1 MIGPRMLEEAES
13 DGRQRLF
20 LKGRPDDFAPFH
32 ATVGDGSAFPLCVFS
47 GVDSLA
53 LYYPPGPV
61 DPEWFC
67 LLDSAK
73 AAAQDPENKAGHIVE
88 MGPYAFEVEPYGA
101 KGGFRWVLG
110 SPVLRMQ
117 MKSDG
122 SVYVHFRSVL
132 LTALGPAR
140 AVEEVTAILGNTRKK
155 DFEGV
160 RRVGEPTVSR
170 IDLCRDLRMPV
181 WGREQMERMVTRARL
196 RPTWG
201 VAARVEGRPV
211 GNRAIEKAVQELLK
225 AEGKSSVEHVSEK
238 VLRAL
243 GARVWREE
251 DGELRAQHEVEAEYF
266 RGGENTGFS
275 LGKGQLMFRVYD
287 KLAEL
292 KRSGKTYM
300 RRLWQKA
307 GWNHG
312 PVTRIEFQMRK
323 KALSTFDEIRKR
335 GRYWSVVAD
344 CLPAIWGYLTR
355 SWLTLRTK
363 TADKQRS
370 RWPVDPVW
378 QKVQAMGWGEMEPV
392 RRASLGRPARWVIE
406 AANGDDLPV
415 KTQGKKPTQR
425 ERIKIESQRRR
436 YLSVSPL
443 VARRM
448 AKPGKVNGRMVPV
461 PCPVLTEAEE
471 AKARVLL
478 AGVAGYLA
486 SLQALTGLGPR
497 ACAERAARRPQ
508 FKEQLRVAR
517 ARVILK
523 GAEVL
528 AI

>member
-1 MIGPRMLEEAES
+1 MKGAGLVEQAGV
-13 DGRQRLF
+13 DGRERLF
-20 LKGRPDDFAPFH
+20 LRRRPDEVAPFYPS
-32 ATVGDGSAFPLCVFS
+32 VGDGTAYPLCVFS

-53 LYYPPGPV
+53 LYYPPGPI
-61 DPEWFC
+61 ELAWLR

-73 AAAQDPENKAGHIVE
+73 AAAQDPDNRAGHLVE
-88 MGPYAFEVEPYGA
+88 MGPYSFEVEPYGA

-140 AVEEVTAILGNTRKK
+140 AVEEVTAILGHTRKK

-170 IDLCRDLRMPV
+170 IDLCRDLRTPV
-181 WGREQMERMVTRARL
+181 WGREEMERMVTRARL

-211 GNRAIEKAVQELLK
+211 GTKAIEKAVQELLK
-225 AEGKSSVEHVSEK
+225 AEGKNSVEQISER

-300 RRLWQKA
+300 KRLWEKA

-312 PVTRIEFQMRK
+312 PVTRIEFQIRK
-323 KALSTFDEIRKR
+323 KALSTFDQIRER

-344 CLPAIWGYLTR
+344 CLPAIWGYLTG

-370 RWPVDPVW
+370 RWPIDPIW
-378 QKVQAMGWGEMEPV
+378 EKVQAMGWGAVEPV

-406 AANGDDLPV
+406 TVENERDRKPV
-415 KTQGKKPTQR
+415 KAAGRRATQR
-425 ERIKIESQRRR
+425 ERVRVEARRR
-436 YLSVSPL
+436 LYRPAPGCEVLRESE
-443 VARRM
+443 A
-448 AKPGKVNGRMVPV
+448 AK
-461 PCPVLTEAEE
+461 E
-471 AKARVLL
+471 RVLL
-478 AGVAGYLA
+478 AGLSGYLA
-486 SLQALTGLGPR
+486 SLFALTGKGPA

-508 FKEQLRVAR
+508 YIEQVKVAR
-517 ARVILK
+517 ARVVLR
-523 GAEVL
+523 GAEAL

>member
-1 MIGPRMLEEAES
+1 MKGAGLVEQAEV
-13 DGRQRLF
+13 DGRERLF
-20 LKGRPDDFAPFH
+20 LRRRPDEVAPFYP
-32 ATVGDGSAFPLCVFS
+32 TVGDGTAYPLCVFS

-53 LYYPPGPV
+53 LYYPPGPIEPAWV
-61 DPEWFC
+61 R
-67 LLDSAK
+67 LLDCAK
-73 AAAQDPENKAGHIVE
+73 AAAQDPDNKSGHLVE
-88 MGPYAFEVEPYGA
+88 MGPYSFEAEPYGA

-117 MKSDG
+117 MKTDG

-140 AVEEVTAILGNTRKK
+140 AVEEVTAILGQTRRK

-170 IDLCRDLRMPV
+170 IDLCRDLRTPV
-181 WGREQMERMVTRARL
+181 WGREEMERMVTRARL

-211 GNRAIEKAVQELLK
+211 GTKALEKAVQELLK
-225 AEGKSSVEHVSEK
+225 AEGESSVEQVSEK

-300 RRLWQKA
+300 KRLWEKA

-312 PVTRIEFQMRK
+312 PVTRIEFQIRK
-323 KALSTFDEIRKR
+323 KALSTFDQIRER

-344 CLPAIWGYLTR
+344 CLPAIWGYLTG
-355 SWLTLRTK
+355 SWLTLRTR

-370 RWPVDPVW
+370 RWPVDPIW
-378 QKVQAMGWGEMEPV
+378 KKVQAMGWGAVEPV

-406 AANGDDLPV
+406 AANGEDAPV
-415 KTQGKKPTQR
+415 KTEGEKPTPG

-436 YLSVSPL
+436 HLSVSPL
-443 VARRM
+443 VAQRM
-448 AKPGKVNGRMVPV
+448 AKPGRTRRRMIPV
-461 PCPVLTEAEE
+461 PCPVLREAEE
-471 AKARVLL
+471 AKARVLF

-486 SLQALTGLGPR
+486 SLQALTGVGPT
-497 ACAERAARRPQ
+497 AWAERAARRPQ
-508 FKEQLRVAR
+508 YNEQVKVAR
-517 ARVILK
+517 ARVVLR
-523 GAEVL
+523 GAEAL